1 MDAKG
6 CPKLQYCAQAQH
18 AGAAEG
24 SWEPSY
30 GTGAL
35 ITCRQVGQASPESQE
50 LHMWNK
56 AFVL

>member
-6 CPKLQYCAQAQH
+6 CPKLQYCAQTQH
-18 AGAAEG
+18 AGDVEG

-30 GTGAL
+30 GTGVL
-35 ITCRQVGQASPESQE
+35 ITRRQVVQASPESQG

-56 AFVL
+56 GFVL